1 MILLSIFLNQL
12 YFYVKTLGL
21 KNVSNKLNKFL
32 RALLNAVKLR
42 IFSPPMNTDKHIMLR
57 PLGSYIEFGF

>member
-21 KNVSNKLNKFL
+21 KNVSNEFNKFL
-32 RALLNAVKLR
+32 RDLRVLRGEKILNLMALGAQ
-42 IFSPPMNTDKHIMLR
+42 
-57 PLGSYIEFGF
+57 